1 MYLAVVA
8 THIVLSVLLI
18 FIILVQPGRGGDVG
32 AAFGGGDSN
41 LFGPRGAGNLL
52 SRITTFVAVG
62 FFVTS
67 VTLAWYS
74 NREVLA
80 NSNVLDEIERENQE
94 RLQKKE
100 AAEGTE
106 GALQTPADV
115 PVVPLEAVPSGEA
128 ERAPGAPSE
137 PADPSAPS
145 EAPAP

>member
-74 NREVLA
+74 NKEVLA

-94 RLQKKE
+94 RLQKKQE
-100 AAEGTE
+100 AEGTQ
-106 GALQTPADV
+106 GAVAPSDEV
-115 PVVPLEAVPSGEA
+115 PVVPLEPVQD
-128 ERAPGAPSE
+128 GAPEQAPAE
-137 PADPSAPS
+137 PATP
-145 EAPAP
+145 